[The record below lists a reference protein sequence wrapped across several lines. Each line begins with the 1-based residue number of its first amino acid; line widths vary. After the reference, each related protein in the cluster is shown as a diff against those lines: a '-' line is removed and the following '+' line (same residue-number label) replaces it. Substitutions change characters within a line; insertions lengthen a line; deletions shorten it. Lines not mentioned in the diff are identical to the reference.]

1 MPTPV
6 DVARQCLAESA
17 AAVLDDAVAVA
28 KRRSHAQTTS
38 LHIVSALLALP
49 SSILREACSRI
60 RSSACSPRLQFRA
73 LELSVGVALDRVS
86 VSKSAGG
93 DEPPVSN
100 SLMAAIKRSQAN
112 QRRHPETFHL
122 YQHQLGSDPQ
132 TPPSISGVKVEMK
145 HFVLSILD
153 DPTVS
158 RVLGDGGFQTHEV
171 KMAILNPL
179 TTSRFSSSAIG
190 YRPPPLFPG
199 ISLGNL
205 DPGISFPFS
214 QLGAGTERA
223 DGNSRRIAEILAKS
237 SRRNPLLVGV
247 HASDAHRVFIDCL
260 KKGESGVLPR
270 EIDGLNV
277 VSIEHEITGCS
288 KAAEGLEEEIMRL
301 KFKQVDEMVKECKGP
316 GVIVNCG
323 DLKVFVDA
331 GSETVVSYMLSELK
345 RLVMSH
351 GRKLWLI
358 GFLSGDGDY
367 KKLLERFPSIE
378 MDLDLHL
385 LPITT
390 ASTSENS
397 FKSSLLRSFV
407 PLGGFF
413 SMPSENEGLSTS
425 AAKTS
430 GLCYSCN
437 EKYEREIA
445 DVSKGVST
453 SSLAAKELG
462 SLPSWMQVAE
472 SKTREKSLTAEAK
485 EDKSVLD
492 ARVMAS
498 KRKWTD
504 ICRRIHSSSAFQ
516 KDINQAM
523 PSNTSNSPSFQS
535 FFMQNDAESGVGSL
549 LSGRSVTNFV
559 RHPGGEELSRP
570 IVPSKRVNTQ
580 ANLSVRGLEMSN
592 LHHSSPSVATN
603 LRLGAMYDSAT
614 EENTKKLNET
624 PSVRQISQSSPSL
637 PYHFEKKLDSKDHN
651 KHTWAALAQKVYWQ
665 SEAVQTIARAVSRC
679 RSENGNG
686 NAWLSLLGPDRAGKR
701 KIASGVAEIEFGRKE
716 NFLSVDLNSR
726 DSVSPI
732 SSVFNFHDSKQQKL
746 KLGRKMI
753 VDYLAEELSKHPHSV
768 VLLENVER
776 ADFLVRD
783 SLCRA
788 IKTGKFP
795 NSHGR
800 EIIINNNIFLLASPV
815 LKATEGQFSDNK
827 SACEFLEDKILEARN
842 LHMQILVGPHD
853 PICGRT
859 RSSTMNVSITASKIL
874 SKRKSSDSHHDS
886 TSGQLSK
893 RSYCRSP
900 RSFIDLNLPVED
912 CENFVSNNDENDES
926 DGSLEELLEHVD
938 GNVAFKP
945 FDFDSLGREI
955 LTDIDA
961 QLKKAVGPTV
971 FLEIDREVLLQILA
985 ASWLA
990 ADGGERKNALGD
1002 WVENVLCPGLEE
1014 ARQRYGGAH
1023 SRDVVM
1029 KLVPCDDGRV
1039 VEEAW
1044 AAGLCLPARINLD

>member
-86 VSKSAGG
+86 VSKSGGG

-158 RVLGDGGFQTHEV
+158 RVLGDGGFRTQEV
-171 KMAILNPL
+171 KMAIVNPL
-179 TTSRFSSSAIG
+179 TTSRFSSSATG
-190 YRPPPLFPG
+190 YRPPPLFAG
-199 ISLGNL
+199 ISSSNL
-205 DPGISFPFS
+205 DPSISFPFS
-214 QLGAGTERA
+214 QLVAATERAA
-223 DGNSRRIAEILAKS
+223 DGNSRRIAEILVKS
-237 SRRNPLLVGV
+237 SRKNPLLVGV
-247 HASDAHRVFIDCL
+247 HASDAHRVFVDCL
-260 KKGESGVLPR
+260 KKGGSGVLPR
-270 EIDGLNV
+270 EIDGLNL

-301 KFKQVDEMVKECKGP
+301 KFKQVDEMVKECQGP
-316 GVIVNCG
+316 GIIVNCG
-323 DLKVFVDA
+323 DLKVFVDV
-331 GSETVVSYMLSELK
+331 GSASVVSYMLSELK

-358 GFLSGDGDY
+358 GFLAGDGDY

-385 LPITT
+385 LPITS
-390 ASTSENS
+390 ASISENS

-425 AAKTS
+425 APKTS
-430 GLCYSCN
+430 GLCNLCN
-437 EKYEREIA
+437 EKYEREVA
-445 DVSKGVST
+445 DVSKGIST
-453 SSLAAKELG
+453 SSLAAKESG
-462 SLPSWMQVAE
+462 SLPSWLQVAE
-472 SKTREKSLTAEAK
+472 SKTSEKSLTAEAK

-498 KRKWTD
+498 KRKWSD
-504 ICRRIHSSSAFQ
+504 ICRRIHSSSTFQ
-516 KDINQAM
+516 KEISQAM
-523 PSNTSNSPSFQS
+523 PSNTSSSPSFQS
-535 FFMQNDAESGVGSL
+535 FFMHNNAASVGSL
-549 LSGRSVTNFV
+549 LSGRPVTNFV
-559 RHPGGEELSRP
+559 TQPGAELSRP
-570 IVPSKRVNTQ
+570 ILPRERVNEQ
-580 ANLSVRGLEMSN
+580 ANLTMRGLELNN
-592 LHHSSPSVATN
+592 LHHSSPSVTTN
-603 LRLGAMYDSAT
+603 LRLGAMYDSST
-614 EENTKKLNET
+614 KENTKKLDDT
-624 PSVRQISQSSPSL
+624 LSVHQISQSSPSWT
-637 PYHFEKKLDSKDHN
+637 YHFEKKSDSKDQ
-651 KHTWAALAQKVYWQ
+651 KHTWAALAEKVYWQ
-665 SEAVQTIARAVSRC
+665 SEAVKTISRAVSRC
-679 RSENGNG
+679 RVENGNG
-686 NAWLSLLGPDRAGKR
+686 NVWLSLLGPDRVGKR
-701 KIASGVAEIEFGRKE
+701 KIASGVAEIVFGRKE
-716 NFLSVDLNSR
+716 NLISVDLNSR
-726 DSVSPI
+726 DLVSPV
-732 SSVFNFHDSKQQKL
+732 SSVFDFHNSNHQKL

-753 VDYLAEELSKHPHSV
+753 VDYLAEELSKHPHLV

-815 LKATEGQFSDNK
+815 LKAAEGPFSDK
-827 SACEFLEDKILEARN
+827 SACEFPEDKILEARN

-859 RSSTMNVSITASKIL
+859 HSSSTMNVSIAPSKIL
-874 SKRKSSDSHHDS
+874 SKRKSSNLHHDS
-886 TSGQLSK
+886 TSGHLSK

-912 CENFVSNNDENDES
+912 SEEDRENFASNDED

-938 GNVAFKP
+938 ENATFKP
-945 FDFDSLGREI
+945 FDFDSLVREI

-961 QLKKAVGPTV
+961 RLKKAVGPTV
-971 FLEIDREVLLQILA
+971 LLKIDREVLLQILA

-990 ADGGERKNALGD
+990 DGEKNMLGD
-1002 WVENVLCPGLEE
+1002 WLENVLCPGLEE
-1014 ARQRYGGAH
+1014 ARQRYCGRAH
-1023 SRDVVM
+1023 IRDVVM

-1044 AAGLCLPARINLD
+1044 AEGLCLPARINID